1 MKTIRQIADEI
12 GVSKTAVNKQIANPG
27 LRSGLRK
34 NGNQFAIDEH
44 QEALIKQAFSE
55 KSQTEIENQSQT
67 KTQTEN
73 HEVGDLVCVLQAT
86 IDTLQGQLEVKDRQI
101 AKLTEALVAAQ
112 QTAAAAQRLE
122 AVQEQV
128 IAAEQEIAA
137 LEKQRKALQGNVKLL
152 KAVEKVKPDLDAIQ
166 PEKTLTGAVK
176 GVTVEQVKEL
186 KAAVIRGAAAEQKV
200 RELKVENQQLQQ
212 KIPSMKEKLKEA
224 QERKRLEN
232 ENRQLKVQVEYL
244 EKDLSW
250 ERGISARLQEGIG
263 AVLDFLDQHLPE
275 QFRPL
280 VEKARELLPVPEV
293 QQPEREQERGHT
305 WGGMEL

>member
-12 GVSKTAVNKQIANPG
+12 GVSKTAVNKQIANLG

-112 QTAAAAQRLE
+112 QTAAAAQ
-122 AVQEQV
+122 
-128 IAAEQEIAA
+128 A
-137 LEKQRKALQGNVKLL
+137 LHAGTMKQQLL
-152 KAVEKVKPDLDAIQ
+152 SGESGADQQSHE
-166 PEKTLTGAVK
+166 PEK
-176 GVTVEQVKEL
+176 
-186 KAAVIRGAAAEQKV
+186 R
-200 RELKVENQQLQQ
+200 
-212 KIPSMKEKLKEA
+212 SWF
-224 QERKRLEN
+224 RK
-232 ENRQLKVQVEYL
+232 
-244 EKDLSW
+244 
-250 ERGISARLQEGIG
+250 
-263 AVLDFLDQHLPE
+263 F
-275 QFRPL
+275 FRD
-280 VEKARELLPVPEV
+280 
-293 QQPEREQERGHT
+293 
-305 WGGMEL
+305 